1 MGGIPARV
9 STGFTSGAL
18 DAKAKEWVVRDL
30 DAHSWVEVWF
40 PGYGWVTRDPTP
52 GPSPA
57 RRAGAPFV
65 SRNGGVVPGDLPG
78 APQGAV
84 DPRSGLA
91 ATDGGTPWVKIAI
104 AALLAA
110 LAAWLLRRHLRGRT
124 PVPRTPLS
132 DLERAL
138 RRAGLDAGPGTTLAA
153 LERRFGHT
161 PAAAAYVRVLR
172 EQRYRDVAAK
182 PTGAQR
188 RGLRHALARGAG
200 PRGWLRAWW
209 ALPPRPRA

>member
-1 MGGIPARV
+1 
-9 STGFTSGAL
+9 
-18 DAKAKEWVVRDL
+18 
-30 DAHSWVEVWF
+30 
-40 PGYGWVTRDPTP
+40 
-52 GPSPA
+52 
-57 RRAGAPFV
+57 V

-78 APQGAV
+78 APGGAV

-91 ATDGGTPWVKIAI
+91 PTDGGTPWVKLAI

-110 LAAWLLRRHLRGRT
+110 IAAWLLRRHLRRRT
-124 PVPRTPLS
+124 PVERTPLY

-138 RRAGLDAGPGTTLAA
+138 RRTGLAGEPGTTLAA

-161 PAAAAYVRVLR
+161 PAAVAYLRVLR
-172 EQRYRDVAAK
+172 EERYRDRAAK

-200 PRGWLRAWW
+200 PRGWLRSWW